1 MVHPER
7 SNDCPYISKKWLLLL
22 QTLLGA
28 ALPTSPVFVSVYVQS
43 LSIYFAFH
51 FTLPLLNYFVI
62 RILAFCSAAFALFTL
77 SYYTS
82 TCATVC

>member
-1 MVHPER
+1 MVIAPLNSARCSPAHF
-7 SNDCPYISKKWLLLL
+7 SKLS
-22 QTLLGA
+22 TLVDV
-28 ALPTSPVFVSVYVQS
+28 PVYVQA

-51 FTLPLLNYFVI
+51 FTLPLLNYSVI

-82 TCATVC
+82 TCATIC